1 MSNLRQLR
9 LHRGLGCAELA
20 KRAGITRAYVHHL
33 EAGAR
38 RQPSLGVLNA
48 LADALELDAA
58 ERAEF
63 ILSFALR
70 PVGGRGGE
78 GPTDGAGEL
87 LQESA

>member
-48 LADALELDAA
+48 LADALELGPP

-70 PVGGRGGE
+70 PVQGE
-78 GPTDGAGEL
+78 AATPAPAGAL
-87 LQESA
+87 PAA

>member
-48 LADALELDAA
+48 LADALELSEA

-70 PVGGRGGE
+70 PVGGG
-78 GPTDGAGEL
+78 GAGEPTAGGSGL
-87 LQESA
+87 LQSA